1 MTNENIIKLRRK
13 IGSERATI
21 MLPLNVVMVAR
32 IQGSF
37 DHSKIEEAL
46 AKLRSRHPLLAVRV
60 DIDDKGVGKF
70 TTEVVPAITTHLE
83 QRHNGRQWICRVLEE
98 LRTPFPLETGPL
110 VRCAIIKSNQVSE
123 IILCGHHAICDGMSF
138 IYLIRDIL
146 KQVGIPSDIIKQLP
160 PPPAIDKETASTPP
174 SIRFVAKAAIKLVN
188 QIWKKKNLHFDF
200 KLMEKLHN
208 RYWEK
213 NAGAQLLIG
222 QLSELETSQFVKCC
236 KKEGVTVNSALWA
249 AFLSVQHEV
258 QGSNKRFRSRAG
270 LAISTRDKLK
280 VPVGESFGFYA
291 SSHKVLLKQYQN
303 KSFWYAARTVH
314 KQLRHS
320 IESANPFRMLSAT
333 LLDPTLLDSLYFCKY
348 GFAKNRMSDKLLKK
362 MFWDRINFG
371 FSITNVGRVDI
382 PTSYGDLKLDA
393 VYGPVVYSDVNE
405 KTVGV
410 ITVGNKLSFIMSYNV
425 SNVDSDIAERL
436 RGNVLELV
444 REATE
449 LSDGNL

>member
-1 MTNENIIKLRRK
+1 MKNENNIRLRRK

-32 IQGSF
+32 IQGSL
-37 DHSKIEEAL
+37 DHSKIKEAL
-46 AKLRSRHPLLAVRV
+46 EKLRLRHPLLAVRV
-60 DIDDKGVGKF
+60 DIGDDGAGMF
-70 TTEVVPAITTHLE
+70 ITDGVPAINIHLE
-83 QRHNGRQWICRVLEE
+83 QRHNEQQWICRVLEE
-98 LRTPFPLETGPL
+98 FRTPFPLETGPL
-110 VRCAIIKSNQVSE
+110 VRCAIIQSNQVSE

-160 PPPAIDKETASTPP
+160 PPPAIDKETVSTPP
-174 SIRFVAKAAIKLVN
+174 SIKFVAKAAIKLMN
-188 QIWKKKNLHFDF
+188 QIWKKKNLYFNF
-200 KLMEKLHN
+200 NLMEELHN

-213 NAGAQLLIG
+213 NAGAQLLTG
-222 QLSELETSQFVKCC
+222 QLSEHETNQFVKCC

-249 AFLSVQHEV
+249 AFLTVQHDL
-258 QGSNKRFRSRAG
+258 QGSNKRFRNRAG

-291 SSHKVLLKQYQN
+291 SSHKVLLKRYQN
-303 KSFWYAARTVH
+303 KSFWNATRIVH
-314 KQLRHS
+314 KQLRRS
-320 IESANPFRMLSAT
+320 IESVNPFRMLSAT
-333 LLDPTLLDSLYFCKY
+333 LLDPTLLDSLYFSKY

-371 FSITNVGRVDI
+371 FAITNVGRIDI

-393 VYGPVVYSDVNE
+393 IYGPVVYSDVNE

-425 SNVDSDIAERL
+425 SNVSGETAERL
-436 RGNVLELV
+436 RDKVLELIRPSV
-444 REATE
+444 R
-449 LSDGNL
+449 